1 METRLTNV
9 LNKTSDFLNKR
20 KILRDLIQ
28 EFFNT
33 GIGYIAGLVTYNY
46 LSRYIEA
53 RSVKNLW
60 GFANFKK
67 KTLVS
72 ADTFEVLSLV
82 ISAVMGFIILK
93 TVTYF
98 TKKMW
103 QKFENKDY

>member
-1 METRLTNV
+1 METKLTEV

-20 KILRDLIQ
+20 KILREMVQ

-33 GIGYIAGLVTYNY
+33 GIGYIAGLISYNY
-46 LSRYIEA
+46 LSQYIEA

-82 ISAVMGFIILK
+82 ISAIVGFIILK
-93 TVTYF
+93 AVTYI
-98 TKKMW
+98 TKRMW
-103 QKFENKDY
+103 QRFENRDY